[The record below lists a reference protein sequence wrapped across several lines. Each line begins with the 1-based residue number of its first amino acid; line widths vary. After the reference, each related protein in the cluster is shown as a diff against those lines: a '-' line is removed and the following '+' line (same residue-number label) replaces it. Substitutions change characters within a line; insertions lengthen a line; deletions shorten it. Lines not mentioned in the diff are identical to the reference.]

1 MGLPRPSANRTEY
14 AKIMERGFS
23 RFPRR
28 KKNYEEYLKN
38 QFAESVEIA
47 PIKMDYEVSNKCNF
61 RCSMCLLQEVIDRV
75 PPTMKYTEFEKSIEE
90 QFGLVEVKLQ
100 GLGEPLLNADFF
112 KMVDICVS
120 KDIWVRTITN
130 GSLLHLN
137 DNYKKLI
144 DGKVGEI
151 SVSIDGATKETFEK
165 IRIGSNFEQVVRNA
179 TMLNSYA
186 EGKGEQWRTS
196 CWMLVQKD
204 NYTEMESML
213 DLAAKMK
220 FTRFTYSV
228 EVTGFGLERWQTIN
242 DAKSMKQILT
252 EKYVKHLIQKGK
264 ELGIEV
270 TFWDGSDKY
279 VYDDSKDRIC
289 DWLFSRAFI
298 SADMMIVPC
307 CELSY
312 AGTCCLGDAR
322 GFFSAW
328 NNEQYRE
335 LRKAHLAGEIPKMC
349 RSCYKYNIE
358 S

>member
-1 MGLPRPSANRTEY
+1 MGLPHPSANKLEY
-14 AKIMERGFS
+14 TKIMERGFS
-23 RFPRR
+23 RFPER

-38 QFAESVEIA
+38 PFCEDVKIA
-47 PIKMDYEVSNKCNF
+47 PIKIDYEVSNKCNF
-61 RCSMCLLQEVIDRV
+61 RCAMCLLQEVVDSV
-75 PPTMKYTEFEKSIEE
+75 PHTMNYTDFQKSIEE
-90 QFGLVEVKLQ
+90 QYGLVEVKLQ
-100 GLGEPLLNADFF
+100 GLGEPLLNKDFF
-112 KMVDICVS
+112 KMVDVCVS

-137 DNYKKLI
+137 ENYKKLI

-151 SVSIDGATKETFEK
+151 SISIDGATKETFEK

-179 TMLNSYA
+179 TMINSYA
-186 EGKGEQWRTS
+186 EEKGEQWRTS

-204 NYTEMESML
+204 NYSEMEIIL

-228 EVTGFGLERWQTIN
+228 EVSGFGLERWQAIN
-242 DAKSMKQILT
+242 DAKSVKQFIS
-252 EKYVKHLIQKGK
+252 EKYADYLIKKGK

-279 VYDDSKDRIC
+279 VYDNSKNKLC
-289 DWLFSRAFI
+289 DWLFSRTFI
-298 SADMMIVPC
+298 SADMKIVPC

-322 GFFSAW
+322 NFFTEW
-328 NNEQYRE
+328 NNRQYKA
-335 LRKAHLAGEIPKMC
+335 LRKAHLMGEVPKMC
-349 RSCYKYNIE
+349 KECYMQNI
-358 S
+358 